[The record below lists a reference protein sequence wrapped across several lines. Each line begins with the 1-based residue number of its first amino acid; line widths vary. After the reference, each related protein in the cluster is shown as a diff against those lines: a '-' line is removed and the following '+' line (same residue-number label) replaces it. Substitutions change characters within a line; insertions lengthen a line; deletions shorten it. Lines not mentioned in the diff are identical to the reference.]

1 MLFPSVRAPTVHD
14 ALFCVFPIIFLLS
27 LLSIHRTIMSNLMQ
41 STGEMANTIDD
52 GQDASQLVFLGS
64 CGMQLT
70 SIIATD
76 KLRQLWSDLKLS
88 ATMLRLGD
96 ATMDDR

>member
-14 ALFCVFPIIFLLS
+14 ALFCVFPIVFLLS
-27 LLSIHRTIMSNLMQ
+27 FLSIHRTIMSNLMQ

-70 SIIATD
+70 SIIRTPTPTASISPC
-76 KLRQLWSDLKLS
+76 LFASQ
-88 ATMLRLGD
+88 ATMTLL
-96 ATMDDR
+96 